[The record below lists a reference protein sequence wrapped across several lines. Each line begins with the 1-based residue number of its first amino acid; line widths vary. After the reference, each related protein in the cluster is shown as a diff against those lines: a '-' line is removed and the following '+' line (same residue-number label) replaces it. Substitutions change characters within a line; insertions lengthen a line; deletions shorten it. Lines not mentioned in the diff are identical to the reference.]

1 MSFFLLSMFKHYELL
16 IKTKGVTVLRS
27 RMRNETMD
35 RVLRGFGC
43 CSSKLTAMCSMK
55 PLCSYKL
62 ELTLMSF

>member
-1 MSFFLLSMFKHYELL
+1 MFKRYELL
-16 IKTKGVTVLRS
+16 IKTKGGVTVLRS

-62 ELTLMSF
+62 ELTLTSF